1 MLVAKMAR
9 PEEVTEAFTWSASA
23 LLCGVGIGMAA
34 DGGVLERLRSPAVL
48 AASAGAALIAA
59 AAAAFMRRA

>member
-1 MLVAKMAR
+1 MAR